1 MYAYHYLRVRIFSS
15 PADRLRYLLPPAR
28 CLFRSIA
35 YIIQY
40 PAIYSKY
47 FVGQGGGTGGG
58 SGDVSLSQFY
68 VNSISSGKIVYT
80 HALPV

>member
-1 MYAYHYLRVRIFSS
+1 MYAHHYLRVRIFSS

-47 FVGQGGGTGGG
+47 FVGQGGGTG
-58 SGDVSLSQFY
+58 DVSASQFY
-68 VNSISSGKIVYT
+68 VNSISSGIIVYT